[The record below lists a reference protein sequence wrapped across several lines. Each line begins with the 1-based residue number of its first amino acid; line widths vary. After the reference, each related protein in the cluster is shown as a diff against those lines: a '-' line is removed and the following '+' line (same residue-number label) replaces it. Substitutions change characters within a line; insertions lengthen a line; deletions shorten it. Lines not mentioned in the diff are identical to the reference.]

1 MVASMVVAMAI
12 HGLAEHPSVA
22 SEALNP
28 RGETQAAWLFKSS
41 SQRFEERASRL
52 LDGLTRIRAE
62 VHAEDGGE
70 FYRTMENL
78 MAASIR
84 NASSEVVVELYRLK
98 AKSMADD
105 AGEKRLFFY
114 QYNIEDIGNKKRGEY
129 IEIPKICAAR
139 GEVWCEP
146 TVGLYVCIIDPR
158 IPKVAKIDGVA
169 VPKPDENMGIMRIPV
184 KYVINALGGEVV
196 PRNILIYENA
206 MRYAYRFFEGD
217 MTREELDGV
226 IAELIER
233 GKNDRT
239 ALDLRISAGSMEL
252 SKTESKKMLMESE
265 RARHFPS
272 IRVEKEFGRKR
283 YTFSYDNSLGYIII
297 YFPLD

>member
-1 MVASMVVAMAI
+1 M
-12 HGLAEHPSVA
+12 
-22 SEALNP
+22 
-28 RGETQAAWLFKSS
+28 
-41 SQRFEERASRL
+41 
-52 LDGLTRIRAE
+52 
-62 VHAEDGGE
+62 
-70 FYRTMENL
+70 
-78 MAASIR
+78 
-84 NASSEVVVELYRLK
+84 
-98 AKSMADD
+98 
-105 AGEKRLFFY
+105 
-114 QYNIEDIGNKKRGEY
+114 
-129 IEIPKICAAR
+129 
-139 GEVWCEP
+139 
-146 TVGLYVCIIDPR
+146 GLYVCIIDPR

-196 PRNILIYENA
+196 PGNILIYENA

-239 ALDLRISAGSMEL
+239 TLDLRISAGSMEL

-265 RARHFPS
+265 KARHFPS

>member
-1 MVASMVVAMAI
+1 M
-12 HGLAEHPSVA
+12 
-22 SEALNP
+22 
-28 RGETQAAWLFKSS
+28 
-41 SQRFEERASRL
+41 
-52 LDGLTRIRAE
+52 
-62 VHAEDGGE
+62 
-70 FYRTMENL
+70 
-78 MAASIR
+78 
-84 NASSEVVVELYRLK
+84 
-98 AKSMADD
+98 
-105 AGEKRLFFY
+105 
-114 QYNIEDIGNKKRGEY
+114 
-129 IEIPKICAAR
+129 
-139 GEVWCEP
+139 
-146 TVGLYVCIIDPR
+146 YVCIIDPR

-283 YTFSYDNSLGYIII
+283 YTFSYDNSLGYIIM

>member
-1 MVASMVVAMAI
+1 MVVAMGT
-12 HGLAEHPSVA
+12 HGLAEHTSMA

-114 QYNIEDIGNKKRGEY
+114 QYNIVPHADN
-129 IEIPKICAAR
+129 
-139 GEVWCEP
+139 
-146 TVGLYVCIIDPR
+146 VG
-158 IPKVAKIDGVA
+158 ATQ
-169 VPKPDENMGIMRIPV
+169 DENGAAANV
-184 KYVINALGGEVV
+184 ALRTGWEVEH
-196 PRNILIYENA
+196 PWCR
-206 MRYAYRFFEGD
+206 
-217 MTREELDGV
+217 
-226 IAELIER
+226 
-233 GKNDRT
+233 
-239 ALDLRISAGSMEL
+239 
-252 SKTESKKMLMESE
+252 
-265 RARHFPS
+265 RARDT
-272 IRVEKEFGRKR
+272 V
-283 YTFSYDNSLGYIII
+283 
-297 YFPLD
+297 

>member
-1 MVASMVVAMAI
+1 MVVAMGT
-12 HGLAEHPSVA
+12 HGLAEHTSMA

-239 ALDLRISAGSMEL
+239 TLDLRISAGSMEL

-265 RARHFPS
+265 KARHFPS

>member
-1 MVASMVVAMAI
+1 MVVAMGT
-12 HGLAEHPSVA
+12 HGLAEHTSMA

-84 NASSEVVVELYRLK
+84 NASSEVVVELYRLN

>member
-1 MVASMVVAMAI
+1 MVVAMGT
-12 HGLAEHPSVA
+12 HGLAEHTSMA

-196 PRNILIYENA
+196 PGNILIYENA

-239 ALDLRISAGSMEL
+239 TLDLRISAGSMEL

-265 RARHFPS
+265 KARHFPS

>member
-1 MVASMVVAMAI
+1 MVVAMGT
-12 HGLAEHPSVA
+12 HGLAEHTSMA

-239 ALDLRISAGSMEL
+239 TLDLRISAGSMEL